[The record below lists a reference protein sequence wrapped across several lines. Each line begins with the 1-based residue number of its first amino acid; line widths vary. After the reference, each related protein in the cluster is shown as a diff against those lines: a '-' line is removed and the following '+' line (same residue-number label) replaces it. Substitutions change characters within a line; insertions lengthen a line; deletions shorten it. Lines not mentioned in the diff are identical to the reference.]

1 MGAVLIGFLYALLYC
16 AIVILIAYAFVWGLR
31 FVGVAIDG
39 QVYKWGQIAIGLI
52 CVIILLTWLL
62 GALGM
67 VGGGPYIGPRFR

>member
-1 MGAVLIGFLYALLYC
+1 MGAILISFLYSLLYC

-31 FVGVAIDG
+31 FVGVSIDG
-39 QVYKWGQIAIGLI
+39 QVYKWGQIAIALI